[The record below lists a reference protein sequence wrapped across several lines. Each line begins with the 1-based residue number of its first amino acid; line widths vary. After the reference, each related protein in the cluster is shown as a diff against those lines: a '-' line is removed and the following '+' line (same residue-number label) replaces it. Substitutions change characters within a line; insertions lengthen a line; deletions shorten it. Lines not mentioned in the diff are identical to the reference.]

1 MDKEAVQNAQ
11 QDGKGLPHGQ
21 EPKENTQTRDDAA
34 TQNSRRAR
42 AVRRSAR
49 ICAHIDERA

>member
-1 MDKEAVQNAQ
+1 MDKEAAQNAQ

-21 EPKENTQTRDDAA
+21 EPKENAKARDDAA
-34 TQNSRRAR
+34 TQDSRRTR

-49 ICAHIDERA
+49 MCAHVDERA